1 MGFECVAGC
10 WSLGE
15 IPGSAFCALSCSF
28 ASSGFYSVDFIVRWV
43 TEAGERRTGPCGV
56 YLGFMSR
63 NSLISLQLDLGFVL
77 LFLFFKKV
85 Q

>member
-1 MGFECVAGC
+1 M
-10 WSLGE
+10 
-15 IPGSAFCALSCSF
+15 
-28 ASSGFYSVDFIVRWV
+28 RWV